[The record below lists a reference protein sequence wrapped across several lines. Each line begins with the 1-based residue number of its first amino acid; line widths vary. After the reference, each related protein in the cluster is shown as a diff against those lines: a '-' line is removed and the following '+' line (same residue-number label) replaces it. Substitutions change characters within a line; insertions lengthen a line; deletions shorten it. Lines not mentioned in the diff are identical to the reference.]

1 MQTSFQEKEL
11 HLIIYILR
19 FEGGTYFND
28 NEYEIFKQLAKNNHQ
43 SHFIFV
49 WTRASDNKKSQKKVY
64 NLVKES
70 FIKMINK
77 GIKDENKEDKP
88 KTINTL
94 SYLYY
99 CQKKYIYENEVNHDD
114 IKGKNFKD
122 MEFYEKFELKFKGK
136 EEEEKN
142 KEMVS
147 TIIDLDK
154 NFIFANLKKD
164 EDHEKLFGMN
174 KISYQIIEALKNI
187 KSFNMKI

>member
-1 MQTSFQEKEL
+1 
-11 HLIIYILR
+11 
-19 FEGGTYFND
+19 
-28 NEYEIFKQLAKNNHQ
+28 
-43 SHFIFV
+43 
-49 WTRASDNKKSQKKVY
+49 
-64 NLVKES
+64 
-70 FIKMINK
+70 MINK
-77 GIKDENKEDKP
+77 GIKDEDKEDKP
-88 KTINTL
+88 KIINTL